1 MKVLSARR
9 LLLIPVCPISMAVT
23 AAMILPGAASA
34 SSVGEQCSGGPIT
47 GQGASVENVA
57 QGLWTTGFNTS
68 TNKLACAGGKKQ
80 GNKEKPVV
88 TYTTT
93 SSGTGLKSWGAEG
106 KKEAIG
112 FGPTN
117 AFIGTAE
124 APNAT
129 QQTNI
134 INNESTPTANTLE
147 TLPVA
152 QFALTIYVNLPS
164 GCVASGS
171 NTVSGRL
178 AFTDAELQG
187 VYAGTITSWSQISG
201 TGNVIEAA
209 PDETCNLSTPITVV
223 VRGEKAGTTNVLK
236 KYLGLINGE
245 AFPSAGGLTWDQLSE
260 GKNNVTWPITVT
272 PTKVEGDAAEASL
285 VASTPGSIGYSN
297 LAELRA
303 TGLFSDS
310 GSAGAGTAK
319 FWVELENSAK
329 TKGTGSKAK
338 TTYTY
343 QDPSTNGD
351 IEPKASANCKKAVY
365 TVNGTTEG
373 FPTAEGLWNA
383 VTTAVPPST
392 VKEGSYPLCNF
403 TYVLAFNSY
412 SLLSGGGA
420 NENEA
425 TTVNNYLKYVANKTG
440 GQELLGVNDYLA
452 VPKGQVETALNDGV
466 AEIGF

>member
-1 MKVLSARR
+1 M
-9 LLLIPVCPISMAVT
+9 
-23 AAMILPGAASA
+23 AAMVLPGAASA
-34 SSVGEQCSGGPIT
+34 SEVGEQCSGGPIA

-57 QGLWTTGFNTS
+57 QGLWTEGFHTS

-80 GNKEKPVV
+80 GSKETPIV
-88 TYTTT
+88 TYKTT

-106 KKEAIG
+106 KKEATG

-124 APNAT
+124 APNST
-129 QQTNI
+129 QQGNI
-134 INNESTPTANTLE
+134 IDNESPITAGTLE

-164 GCVASGS
+164 GCVATS
-171 NTVSGRL
+171 VAASGRL
-178 AFTDAELQG
+178 ALTDAELQG
-187 VYAGTITSWSQISG
+187 IYAGTITTWSGINGGGNTIS
-201 TGNVIEAA
+201 AA
-209 PDETCNLSTPITVV
+209 PEETCNLSAPITVV

-236 KYLGLINGE
+236 KYLGLINSE

-272 PTKVEGDAAEASL
+272 PTKVEGDAAEAAL
-285 VASTPGSIGYSN
+285 VAETPGSIGYSN
-297 LAELRA
+297 LAELRE

-310 GSAGAGTAK
+310 GTAGDGTSK

-329 TKGTGSKAK
+329 TKGSGSKAK

-343 QDPSTNGD
+343 QDPSTNLD
-351 IEPKASANCKKAVY
+351 IEPKAAANCKKAVY

-420 NENEA
+420 TLDEA